1 MSCCSEPS
9 TNPKTKAMF
18 LEEKL
23 KNFKAF
29 IEPYASS
36 DETKSAIKAYDSL
49 EAVMPFLLQ
58 AVAASRMSQTEALV
72 SRFCEAFPTAD
83 DAFRVKVGRY
93 FAMFCDVLT
102 T

>member
-1 MSCCSEPS
+1 MSCCSEP
-9 TNPKTKAMF
+9 TNQKTKAMF

-23 KNFKAF
+23 KNFKVF
-29 IEPYASS
+29 LEPYCSTA
-36 DETKSAIKAYDSL
+36 EAKSAIKTYDSL

-72 SRFCEAFPTAD
+72 TRFCEAFPTAD